1 MRFAYV
7 LLDESPVV
15 VAQANENDDWRRVEF
30 AHGMLDVLN
39 ADWAYV
45 EKSIRNGQT
54 ISADNLRFLA
64 PITQPSKIVAIGL
77 NYMDH
82 CREQNAQPPEKPL
95 IFSKFPSTIT
105 GPNTVIQWDPALT
118 NAVDYEAELAVVIG
132 QETRLVTPESAL
144 NYVFGYTCANDV
156 SARDLQFGDGQWT
169 RGKSLDTF
177 CPLGPVIVTTHEIP
191 DPQKLAIRCEV
202 NGQALQNS
210 STSQMIFDVKNIVAY
225 ASRAFTLYPGDII
238 LTGTPAGVGN
248 FRNPKVMLHDGDRV
262 MVEIER
268 IGRLR
273 NTCREITMSAM

>member
-7 LLDESPVV
+7 LFDESPVV
-15 VAQANENDDWRRVEF
+15 VAQANENDPWRRVEF
-30 AHGMLDVLN
+30 AHDMLDVLN

-45 EKSIRNGQT
+45 EKAIRNGQT
-54 ISADNLRFLA
+54 ISADSLRFLS
-64 PITQPSKIVAIGL
+64 PITQPSKIIAIGL

-132 QETRLVTPESAL
+132 QEARLVTPESAL

-202 NGQALQNS
+202 NGQALQDS
-210 STSQMIFDVKNIVAY
+210 STAQMIFDVKHVVAY

-248 FRNPKVMLHDGDRV
+248 FRNPKVMLRNGDRV
-262 MVEIER
+262 VVEIEK